1 MTNSSGF
8 GQTEEEKRITAN
20 NLAQAGQAARD
31 DSGQNNNLYR
41 TSDALQNSAQVQEY
55 LTGLELRDE
64 GRGTGNLTSETDDLK
79 TTYLPDQS
87 FGDQALLQELTNK
100 QNMLNMEVAAELDR
114 VNTEFFTDLDIR
126 KAQAVAGETR
136 AGQRVSGEEQ
146 RAGMRVGGQQQRAGF
161 AEQGAQQRATG
172 RVMGQEQRAGYAE
185 QGSQTRAVERVR
197 GQEDRARTAE
207 EGQQQ
212 RATGRVMGQEQ
223 RAGYA
228 EQGAQTR
235 GTRRVEGQ
243 EERAG
248 IAEGGQQTR
257 ATRRV
262 EGQEVR
268 ETDLQR
274 EMFRRYKEARDYGQA
289 QRGARSY

>member
-8 GQTEEEKRITAN
+8 GQTEEERVKTAN
-20 NLAQAGQAARD
+20 NLARTT
-31 DSGQNNNLYR
+31 NNLR
-41 TSDALQNSAQVQEY
+41 TGTAAQEY
-55 LTGLELRDE
+55 LTGLEIRDE

-126 KAQAVAGETR
+126 KAQAIAGETR
-136 AGQRVSGEEQ
+136 AGQRVSGEET
-146 RAGMRVGGQQQRAGF
+146 RAGY
-161 AEQGAQQRATG
+161 AEQGAQDRASR
-172 RVMGQEQRAGYAE
+172 RVQGQEQRAGYAE
-185 QGSQTRAVERVR
+185 QGSQTRVR

-207 EGQQQ
+207 EGQQT
-212 RATGRVMGQEQ
+212 RATSRVAGQEQ
-223 RAGYA
+223 RAGIA
-228 EQGAQTR
+228 EEGSQTR
-235 GTRRVEGQ
+235 G
-243 EERAG
+243 
-248 IAEGGQQTR
+248 
-257 ATRRV
+257 TRRV

-274 EMFRRYKEARDYGQA
+274 EMFRRYKEARDYDQA

>member
-31 DSGQNNNLYR
+31 NSGQNNNLYK
-41 TSDALQNSAQVQEY
+41 TSNALQNSAQVQEY

-64 GRGTGNLTSETDDLK
+64 GRGTGSITSETDDLK

-126 KAQAVAGETR
+126 KAQSIAGETR
-136 AGQRVSGEEQ
+136 AGQRVSGEEA
-146 RAGMRVGGQQQRAGF
+146 RANL
-161 AEQGAQQRATG
+161 AEGGAQTRATS
-172 RVMGQEQRAGYAE
+172 RVAGQEQRAGYAE
-185 QGSQTRAVERVR
+185 QGSQLRATERVK
-197 GQEDRARTAE
+197 GQEDRGRTAE
-207 EGQQQ
+207 EGAQT
-212 RATGRVMGQEQ
+212 RATSRVAGQEQ
-223 RAGYA
+223 RAGIA
-228 EQGAQTR
+228 EEGSQTR
-235 GTRRVEGQ
+235 G
-243 EERAG
+243 
-248 IAEGGQQTR
+248 
-257 ATRRV
+257 TRRV

-274 EMFRRYKEARDYGQA
+274 EMFRRYKEARDYDQA

>member
-8 GQTEEEKRITAN
+8 GQTEEERVKTASNLASTSN
-20 NLAQAGQAARD
+20 NL
-31 DSGQNNNLYR
+31 R
-41 TSDALQNSAQVQEY
+41 TSAAAQEY
-55 LTGLELRDE
+55 LTGINFRDE

-126 KAQAVAGETR
+126 KAQAIAGETR
-136 AGQRVSGEEQ
+136 AGQRVTGEET
-146 RAGMRVGGQQQRAGF
+146 RAGY

-207 EGQQQ
+207 EGQQT
-212 RATGRVMGQEQ
+212 RATSRVAGQEQ
-223 RAGYA
+223 RAGIA
-228 EQGAQTR
+228 EEGSQTR
-235 GTRRVEGQ
+235 G
-243 EERAG
+243 
-248 IAEGGQQTR
+248 
-257 ATRRV
+257 TRRV

>member
-8 GQTEEEKRITAN
+8 GQTEEEKVKTASNLASTSN
-20 NLAQAGQAARD
+20 NLRNSTAA
-31 DSGQNNNLYR
+31 
-41 TSDALQNSAQVQEY
+41 QEY
-55 LTGLELRDE
+55 LTGIQYRE
-64 GRGTGNLTSETDDLK
+64 GGTGSLTSETDDLK

-126 KAQAVAGETR
+126 KAQSIAGETR
-136 AGQRVSGEEQ
+136 AGQRVSGEET
-146 RAGMRVGGQQQRAGF
+146 RAGY

-185 QGSQTRAVERVR
+185 QGSQTRAVERVK
-197 GQEDRARTAE
+197 GQEDRGRTAE
-207 EGQQQ
+207 EGQQT
-212 RATGRVMGQEQ
+212 RATSRVAGQEQ
-223 RAGYA
+223 RAGIA
-228 EQGAQTR
+228 EEGSQTR
-235 GTRRVEGQ
+235 G
-243 EERAG
+243 
-248 IAEGGQQTR
+248 
-257 ATRRV
+257 TRRV

>member
-8 GQTEEEKRITAN
+8 GQTEEERVKTASNLASTSN
-20 NLAQAGQAARD
+20 NL
-31 DSGQNNNLYR
+31 R
-41 TSDALQNSAQVQEY
+41 TSAAAQEY
-55 LTGLELRDE
+55 LTGINFRDE

-136 AGQRVSGEEQ
+136 AGQRVSGQER
-146 RAGMRVGGQQQRAGF
+146 RAELAEGGAQTRASARVAGQEQRAGF
-161 AEQGAQQRATG
+161 AEQG
-172 RVMGQEQRAGYAE
+172 
-185 QGSQTRAVERVR
+185 SQTRAIERVK

-207 EGQQQ
+207 EGQQT
-212 RATGRVMGQEQ
+212 RATSRVAGQEQ
-223 RAGYA
+223 RAGIA
-228 EQGAQTR
+228 EEGSQTR
-235 GTRRVEGQ
+235 G
-243 EERAG
+243 
-248 IAEGGQQTR
+248 
-257 ATRRV
+257 TRRV

-274 EMFRRYKEARDYGQA
+274 EMFRRYKEARDYDQA

>member
-8 GQTEEEKRITAN
+8 GQTEEERVKTASNLASTSN
-20 NLAQAGQAARD
+20 NL
-31 DSGQNNNLYR
+31 R
-41 TSDALQNSAQVQEY
+41 TSAAAQEY

-100 QNMLNMEVAAELDR
+100 QHMLNMEVAAELDR

-136 AGQRVSGEEQ
+136 LGQRVGGEEA
-146 RAGMRVGGQQQRAGF
+146 RAGY

-207 EGQQQ
+207 EGQQT
-212 RATGRVMGQEQ
+212 RATSRVAGQEQ
-223 RAGYA
+223 RAGIA
-228 EQGAQTR
+228 EEGSQTR
-235 GTRRVEGQ
+235 G
-243 EERAG
+243 
-248 IAEGGQQTR
+248 
-257 ATRRV
+257 TRRV

-274 EMFRRYKEARDYGQA
+274 EMFRRYKEARDYDQA

>member
-8 GQTEEEKRITAN
+8 GQTEEERVKTAN
-20 NLAQAGQAARD
+20 NLARTT
-31 DSGQNNNLYR
+31 NNLR
-41 TSDALQNSAQVQEY
+41 TGTAAQEY

-126 KAQAVAGETR
+126 KAQAIAGETR
-136 AGQRVSGEEQ
+136 AGQRVSGQET
-146 RAGMRVGGQQQRAGF
+146 RAGY

-185 QGSQTRAVERVR
+185 QGSQLRATERVK

-207 EGQQQ
+207 EGQQT
-212 RATGRVMGQEQ
+212 RATSRVAGQEQ
-223 RAGYA
+223 RAG
-228 EQGAQTR
+228 
-235 GTRRVEGQ
+235 
-243 EERAG
+243 
-248 IAEGGQQTR
+248 IAEEGSQTR

-274 EMFRRYKEARDYGQA
+274 EMFRRYKEARDYDQA

>member
-8 GQTEEEKRITAN
+8 GQTEEDRVKTAN
-20 NLAQAGQAARD
+20 NLART
-31 DSGQNNNLYR
+31 SNNLR
-41 TSDALQNSAQVQEY
+41 TSTAAEEY
-55 LTGLELRDE
+55 LTGITDRT
-64 GRGTGNLTSETDDLK
+64 GGTGTTTSETDDLK

-87 FGDQALLQELTNK
+87 LGDQAVLQELTNK

-126 KAQAVAGETR
+126 KAQSIAGETR
-136 AGQRVSGEEQ
+136 AGQRVGGEEA
-146 RAGMRVGGQQQRAGF
+146 RANL
-161 AEQGAQQRATG
+161 AEEGAQTRATS
-172 RVMGQEQRAGYAE
+172 RVAGQEQRAGYAE
-185 QGSQTRAVERVR
+185 QGSQLRATERVS

-207 EGQQQ
+207 EGSQT
-212 RATGRVMGQEQ
+212 RATARV
-223 RAGYA
+223 
-228 EQGAQTR
+228 T
-235 GTRRVEGQ
+235 GQ

-248 IAEGGQQTR
+248 IAEGGAQTR
-257 ATRRV
+257 GTRRV

-289 QRGARSY
+289 QSAYKA

>member
-8 GQTEEEKRITAN
+8 GQTEEERVKTAA
-20 NLAQAGQAARD
+20 NLAQASDQA
-31 DSGQNNNLYR
+31 R
-41 TSDALQNSAQVQEY
+41 TDAGDNRMMMYSRTGNSLANSAAAQEY

-64 GRGTGNLTSETDDLK
+64 GRGTGSITSETDDLK

-126 KAQAVAGETR
+126 KAQAIAGETR
-136 AGQRVSGEEQ
+136 AGQRVSGEER
-146 RAGMRVGGQQQRAGF
+146 RAEL
-161 AEQGAQQRATG
+161 AEGGAQTRATS
-172 RVMGQEQRAGYAE
+172 RVAGQEQRAGYAE
-185 QGSQTRAVERVR
+185 QGSQYRATERVK

-207 EGQQQ
+207 EGQQT
-212 RATGRVMGQEQ
+212 RATSRVAGQEQ
-223 RAGYA
+223 RAGIA
-228 EQGAQTR
+228 EEGSQTR
-235 GTRRVEGQ
+235 G
-243 EERAG
+243 
-248 IAEGGQQTR
+248 
-257 ATRRV
+257 TRRV

-274 EMFRRYKEARDYGQA
+274 EMFRRYKEARDYDQA

>member
-31 DSGQNNNLYR
+31 NSGQNNNLYR
-41 TSDALQNSAQVQEY
+41 TSNALQNSAQVQEY

-64 GRGTGNLTSETDDLK
+64 GRGTGSITSETDDLK

-136 AGQRVSGEEQ
+136 AGQRVGGEET
-146 RAGMRVGGQQQRAGF
+146 RANL
-161 AEQGAQQRATG
+161 AEGGAQTRATS
-172 RVMGQEQRAGYAE
+172 RVAGQEQRAGYAE
-185 QGSQTRAVERVR
+185 QGSQLRATERVR
-197 GQEDRARTAE
+197 GQEDRGRTAE
-207 EGQQQ
+207 EGQQT
-212 RATGRVMGQEQ
+212 RATTRVAGQEQ

-228 EQGAQTR
+228 EQGSQAR

-274 EMFRRYKEARDYGQA
+274 EMFRRYKEARDYDQA

>member
-8 GQTEEEKRITAN
+8 GQTEEERVKTASNLASTSN
-20 NLAQAGQAARD
+20 NL
-31 DSGQNNNLYR
+31 R
-41 TSDALQNSAQVQEY
+41 TSAAAQEY
-55 LTGLELRDE
+55 LTGINFRDE
-64 GRGTGNLTSETDDLK
+64 GRGTGNITSETDDLK

-126 KAQAVAGETR
+126 KAQAIAGETR
-136 AGQRVSGEEQ
+136 AGQRVSGQET
-146 RAGMRVGGQQQRAGF
+146 RAGY

-223 RAGYA
+223 RAG
-228 EQGAQTR
+228 
-235 GTRRVEGQ
+235 
-243 EERAG
+243 
-248 IAEGGQQTR
+248 IAEGGSQTR

-274 EMFRRYKEARDYGQA
+274 EMFRRYKEARDYDQA

>member
-8 GQTEEEKRITAN
+8 GQTESEKIKTAG

-31 DSGQNNNLYR
+31 NSGQNNNLYR
-41 TSDALQNSAQVQEY
+41 TSNALQNSAAAQEY
-55 LTGLELRDE
+55 LTGITDRT
-64 GRGTGNLTSETDDLK
+64 GGTGSLTSETDDLK

-126 KAQAVAGETR
+126 KAQAIAGETR
-136 AGQRVSGEEQ
+136 AGQRV
-146 RAGMRVGGQQQRAGF
+146 GGQERRAEI
-161 AEQGAQQRATG
+161 AEGGAQTRATS
-172 RVMGQEQRAGYAE
+172 RVAGQEQRAGYAE

-207 EGQQQ
+207 EGQQT
-212 RATGRVMGQEQ
+212 RATSRVAGQEQ
-223 RAGYA
+223 RAGIA
-228 EQGAQTR
+228 EEGSQTR
-235 GTRRVEGQ
+235 G
-243 EERAG
+243 
-248 IAEGGQQTR
+248 
-257 ATRRV
+257 TRRV

-274 EMFRRYKEARDYGQA
+274 EMFRRYKEARDYDQA

>member
-8 GQTEEEKRITAN
+8 GQTEEEKVKTASNLASTSN
-20 NLAQAGQAARD
+20 NLRNSTAA
-31 DSGQNNNLYR
+31 
-41 TSDALQNSAQVQEY
+41 QEY
-55 LTGLELRDE
+55 LTGIQYRE
-64 GRGTGNLTSETDDLK
+64 GGTGSLTSETDDLK

-126 KAQAVAGETR
+126 KAQSIAGETR
-136 AGQRVSGEEQ
+136 AGQRVSGEERRAELAEGGAQTRATSRVAGQEQ
-146 RAGMRVGGQQQRAGF
+146 RAGY
-161 AEQGAQQRATG
+161 AEQGSQERATG

-185 QGSQTRAVERVR
+185 QGSQLRATERVK
-197 GQEDRARTAE
+197 GQEDRGRTAE
-207 EGQQQ
+207 EGQQT
-212 RATGRVMGQEQ
+212 RATSRVAGQEQ
-223 RAGYA
+223 RAGIA
-228 EQGAQTR
+228 EEGSQTR
-235 GTRRVEGQ
+235 G
-243 EERAG
+243 
-248 IAEGGQQTR
+248 
-257 ATRRV
+257 TRRV

-274 EMFRRYKEARDYGQA
+274 EMFRRYKESRDYDQA

>member
-8 GQTEEEKRITAN
+8 GQTESEKIKTAA
-20 NLAQAGQAARD
+20 NLAQAGDQARTD
-31 DSGQNNNLYR
+31 TGNNQYLR
-41 TSDALQNSAQVQEY
+41 TSNALQNSAAAQEY

-64 GRGTGNLTSETDDLK
+64 GRGTGSITSETDDLK

-126 KAQAVAGETR
+126 KAQSIAGETR
-136 AGQRVSGEEQ
+136 AGQRVGGEEA
-146 RAGMRVGGQQQRAGF
+146 RANLAEQGSQTRATSRVAGQEQRAGF
-161 AEQGAQQRATG
+161 AEQGSQLRAT
-172 RVMGQEQRAGYAE
+172 
-185 QGSQTRAVERVR
+185 ERVR
-197 GQEDRARTAE
+197 GQEDRGRTAE
-207 EGQQQ
+207 EGQQT
-212 RATGRVMGQEQ
+212 RATSRVAGQEQ
-223 RAGYA
+223 RAGIA
-228 EQGAQTR
+228 EEGSQTR
-235 GTRRVEGQ
+235 G
-243 EERAG
+243 
-248 IAEGGQQTR
+248 
-257 ATRRV
+257 TRRV

-274 EMFRRYKEARDYGQA
+274 EMFRRYKEARDYDQA

>member
-8 GQTEEEKRITAN
+8 GQTEEERVKTASNLASTSN
-20 NLAQAGQAARD
+20 NL
-31 DSGQNNNLYR
+31 R
-41 TSDALQNSAQVQEY
+41 TSAAAQEY
-55 LTGLELRDE
+55 LTGINFRDE

-136 AGQRVSGEEQ
+136 LGQRVGGEED
-146 RAGMRVGGQQQRAGF
+146 RART

-207 EGQQQ
+207 EGQQT
-212 RATGRVMGQEQ
+212 RATSRVAGQEQ
-223 RAGYA
+223 RAGIA
-228 EQGAQTR
+228 EEGSQTR
-235 GTRRVEGQ
+235 G
-243 EERAG
+243 
-248 IAEGGQQTR
+248 
-257 ATRRV
+257 TRRV

-274 EMFRRYKEARDYGQA
+274 EMFRRYKEARDYDQA